1 LFTGVF
7 FPERGHGAAFRALD
21 SGRVVQRGPA
31 NGSADMLRGL
41 GDLKDMGGMLNRL
54 MNIKNEMEAIKEQL
68 GQVRVDGEAGAGMVR
83 VLMNGK
89 FEVLEVKIDPSVID
103 ANDPAVL
110 ETLVQ
115 AAVNTAIGKAQDV
128 MKEKMQEITG
138 GLNIPGLNL

>member
-1 LFTGVF
+1 
-7 FPERGHGAAFRALD
+7 
-21 SGRVVQRGPA
+21 
-31 NGSADMLRGL
+31 MLRGL